1 MIVVK
6 YLDVKQWKNLSTA
19 IEWVKGIDNTKNFI
33 SIKSDIRKFY
43 PSISESILKKSILF
57 AVEYY
62 HIRRYLNN
70 RPLPKMFI
78 IQ

>member
-57 AVEYY
+57 AIEYY
-62 HIRRYLNN
+62 YIRRYLNN